1 MTLVEFVRA
10 YADLFNGP
18 ADGGDAA
25 MTGAMYD
32 SIWSLGARAR
42 LGATSRARQP
52 AAAGAS
58 GTAAASTLAGVAE
71 LDAAGATG
79 TFMSTRGA
87 TTGAG
92 GATMTTAP
100 TVQVL
105 AARIFAEAACGT
117 CGGSGI
123 GSGSGG
129 GDTCTACRGSGVLGL
144 DSTTLMRRLSVG
156 RPRPQ
161 SRMLTD
167 MRTAFLRVAGPSGQ
181 ISASQCREVLAELG
195 RASGLL
201 RDQVAVDE
209 AVARAK
215 GRTDGDGDGR
225 FTFLEW
231 LALFGCVAGGALR
244 CAMVRTGQR
253 VTNVWGYVCL
263 AVLAATAGTSSVKLP
278 RHPPF
283 QKPPPW
289 FASMQRLRM
298 HAPASMP
305 HTPSSVPPQTRLP
318 TAGGGEF
325 AWPTPGASQISP
337 TVRTHAA
344 SAGLT

>member
-1 MTLVEFVRA
+1 
-10 YADLFNGP
+10 
-18 ADGGDAA
+18 
-25 MTGAMYD
+25 
-32 SIWSLGARAR
+32 
-42 LGATSRARQP
+42 
-52 AAAGAS
+52 
-58 GTAAASTLAGVAE
+58 
-71 LDAAGATG
+71 
-79 TFMSTRGA
+79 
-87 TTGAG
+87 
-92 GATMTTAP
+92 
-100 TVQVL
+100 
-105 AARIFAEAACGT
+105 
-117 CGGSGI
+117 
-123 GSGSGG
+123 
-129 GDTCTACRGSGVLGL
+129 
-144 DSTTLMRRLSVG
+144 
-156 RPRPQ
+156 
-161 SRMLTD
+161 MLTD

-283 QKPPPW
+283 QRPPPW

-325 AWPTPGASQISP
+325 AWPTPGASQIPPAS
-337 TVRTHAA
+337 RTRGA